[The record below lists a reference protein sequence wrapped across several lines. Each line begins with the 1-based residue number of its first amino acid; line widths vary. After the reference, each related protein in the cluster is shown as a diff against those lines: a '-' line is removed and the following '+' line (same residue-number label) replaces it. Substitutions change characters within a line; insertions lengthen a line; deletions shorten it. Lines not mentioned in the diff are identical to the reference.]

1 MSLCNTTTPLMP
13 RVLLSSVPFRDGACS
28 ISQNARHNNNTAHTT
43 THPSSTH
50 EEQVPSSSS
59 SASDP
64 FQPPQNQQQH
74 PSMEPSSPLVPSSMA
89 GTLARLSILNH
100 QLYQRCLE
108 RLALERLA
116 NTISMAE
123 LSAHAPQERTLTRRH
138 SSPAMMPCP
147 YEVSSP
153 QESGPSEC
161 PSPRTWQ
168 PASPTSESW
177 PEET

>member
-1 MSLCNTTTPLMP
+1 MP
-13 RVLLSSVPFRDGACS
+13 RVLLSSVPFRDGSCS
-28 ISQNARHNNNTAHTT
+28 ISQNARHTTNSSHTNTTQ
-43 THPSSTH
+43 HPPSTH

-59 SASDP
+59 SSSDP
-64 FQPPQNQQQH
+64 FQPQQQQQQQH
-74 PSMEPSSPLVPSSMA
+74 PSMEPSSPLIPSSMA

-123 LSAHAPQERTLTRRH
+123 LSAHTPQERTLTRRH
-138 SSPAMMPCP
+138 SSPAMMLCP

-153 QESGPSEC
+153 QGSGPSEC

-177 PEET
+177 LEET